1 MIQPITIDIYSDT
14 ICPWCYI
21 GHNQLLSAINSASQF
36 KFDLVWRPFQL
47 NPDMPV
53 EGMERQQYLEV
64 KFGGKQKAKDTYQ
77 SIYNEGIENNIHFQ
91 FEKIVTTPNSFASHK
106 LLAIAHRLNKQS
118 SVVEALFYS
127 YFIEGIDIGNMAQ
140 LIIIAKQHNIY
151 DDTTLQYLKSD
162 EDRDNLLAEELQ
174 ARDLGI
180 KGVPCFII
188 NRKFV
193 LLGAHDK
200 KKFLD
205 IFKKI
210 NK

>member
-21 GHNQLLSAINSASQF
+21 GHNKLLSAINLASKF

-47 NPDMPV
+47 NPDMPY
-53 EGMERQQYLEV
+53 EGMERQKYLEV

-77 SIYNEGIENNIHFQ
+77 SIYNVGIENNIHFQ
-91 FEKIVTTPNSFASHK
+91 FEKIKTTPNSFASHK
-106 LLAIAHRLNKQS
+106 LLAIAHRMNKQS
-118 SVVEALFYS
+118 PVLESLFYS
-127 YFIEGIDIGNMAQ
+127 YFIEGIDIGNMEQ

-151 DDTTLQYLKSD
+151 DDKTMQYLKSD
-162 EDRDNLLAEELQ
+162 EDRNNLLSEEIQ
-174 ARDLGI
+174 ARKLGI

-188 NRKFV
+188 NREFV
-193 LLGAHDK
+193 LFGAQDK

-205 IFKKI
+205 IF
-210 NK
+210 NKMNK